1 MKYLKFFENFQES
14 DTLYIFDLD
23 QTLVES
29 PSFEEL
35 AIEYLDLFK
44 RGLVTNEN
52 TTISNLINKSLKFV
66 NKSKSDLRI
75 ENGRIYIDDPEQI
88 IEPGHRSNWVRKGL
102 RLYMVTPNVY
112 HFLDISFP
120 TKVKELS
127 ELYKKVQNKVIVTGR
142 MVDLKEKVKESL
154 SKFGL
159 ELDDDRLFCFQKN
172 DTNDSVAE
180 WKAKT
185 IVKLLKDTGFKRAKF
200 YDDKPKWV
208 KKVVTAVRKELPE
221 VEFEGIRVH

>member
-1 MKYLKFFENFQES
+1 MIYKYSEFLDSQ
-14 DTLYIFDLD
+14 TLYIFDLD

-35 AIEYLDLFK
+35 AIEYLTENQNIGDLIK
-44 RGLVTNEN
+44 
-52 TTISNLINKSLKFV
+52 KSLYFV

-75 ENGRIYIDDPEQI
+75 ENGRIYIEDPNQT
-88 IEPGHRSNWVRKGL
+88 IEPKGNWVRKGL
-102 RLYMVTPNVY
+102 RVYMVTPNVY
-112 HFLDISFP
+112 HFLDISLP

-127 ELYKKVQNKVIVTGR
+127 EMYKKVQNKAIVTVR
-142 MVDLKEKVKESL
+142 MVDLEEKVKESL
-154 SKFGL
+154 TKFGL
-159 ELDDDRLFCFQKN
+159 ELPNHGLFCYPSKEQTS
-172 DTNDSVAE
+172 DRVAE

-185 IVKLLKDTGFKRAKF
+185 IVKLLKETGFLKAKF

-208 KKVVTAVRKELPE
+208 KKVRELVAQELPL

>member
-1 MKYLKFFENFQES
+1 MKYLKLFENFQE
-14 DTLYIFDLD
+14 DETLYIFDLD

-35 AIEYLDLFK
+35 AIEYL
-44 RGLVTNEN
+44 TEN
-52 TTISNLINKSLKFV
+52 ATISDLIKRSLSFV
-66 NKSKSDLRI
+66 NKEKSDLRI
-75 ENGRIYIDDPEQI
+75 ENGRIYIEDPNQI
-88 IEPGHRSNWVRKGL
+88 IEPKGNWVRKGL

-112 HFLDISFP
+112 HFLDISLP

-127 ELYKKVQNKVIVTGR
+127 ELYKKVQNKAIVTGR

-159 ELDDDRLFCFQKN
+159 ELPNHGLFCYPSKDDRT
-172 DTNDSVAE
+172 DRVAE

-185 IVKLLKDTGFKRAKF
+185 IVQLLKDTGFKKAKF

-208 KKVVTAVRKELPE
+208 KKVVTAVRTELPE